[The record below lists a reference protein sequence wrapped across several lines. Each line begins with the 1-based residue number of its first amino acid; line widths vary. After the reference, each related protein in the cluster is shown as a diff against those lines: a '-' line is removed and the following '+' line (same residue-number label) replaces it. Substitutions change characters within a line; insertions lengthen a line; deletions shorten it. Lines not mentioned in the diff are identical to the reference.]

1 MTLSL
6 VALFHQAALSLPVV
20 IEDYIHSGAKY
31 PAIIAVRMGCYGLA
45 LAGILATIRVS
56 RQAHDDAHWG
66 VAEYRSFVI
75 QRRWR

>member
-56 RQAHDDAHWG
+56 RQA
-66 VAEYRSFVI
+66 R
-75 QRRWR
+75 